1 MDTAEF
7 TKRLVAGAAGM
18 GRAFSMGEYEG
29 RIARTSPA
37 SYGTRPWRGGVSA
50 SSRCARGFRPT
61 SARDWKRACRMRSW
75 WMHRALWRASVS

>member
-29 RIARTSPA
+29 RIARA
-37 SYGTRPWRGGVSA
+37 APWWRRGSILF
-50 SSRCARGFRPT
+50 S
-61 SARDWKRACRMRSW
+61 
-75 WMHRALWRASVS
+75 